1 MKTFTIILTVLIAM
15 TIETN
20 AQIPNSGF
28 ETWENYVDDYTGY
41 VYEKPDLWN
50 GSLPNNSVYSFSI
63 EKNPESYPVGT
74 GQYSMK
80 IQPDIANGVRGVAI
94 SNDGADPMVNWIP
107 KPSFAINRRPASLY
121 FYYKCFPF
129 GGDTIIGKVYFYKNG
144 VVIGNPVFGTT
155 QTISS
160 WTAWEV
166 PMTYNTSDVPDSAT
180 IFFVTGAYIQHSES
194 ILYVDNLSFD
204 TLITSVSL
212 TSNELPIKFNLAQ
225 NYPNPF
231 NPTTNI
237 SFTIPSRSF
246 VTIKLFDIIGRE
258 ITTLVSEELRSGN
271 YSRQWN
277 ATNIPSGVYFYRLQ
291 AGSYIETKKLVLLR

>member
-28 ETWENYVDDYTGY
+28 ETWENYIDDYTGY

-50 GSLPNNSVYSFSI
+50 GSLPNNWVHSFSI
-63 EKNPESYPVGT
+63 EKNPESYPAGT

-80 IQPDIANGVRGVAI
+80 IQPDTANGVRGVAI
-94 SNDGADPMVNWIP
+94 SNDGSDPMVNWIP
-107 KPSFAINRRPASLY
+107 KPSFAINRRPASL
-121 FYYKCFPF
+121 FLYYKCFPF
-129 GGDTIIGKVYFYKNG
+129 GGDTMIGKVYFYKNG

-160 WTAWEV
+160 WTALQV
-166 PMTYNTSDVPDSAT
+166 PMTYTTLDVPDSAT
-180 IFFVTGAYIQHSES
+180 IFFVTGAYVQHTES

-212 TSNELPIKFNLAQ
+212 TSNELPIKFDLAQ

-231 NPTTNI
+231 NPTTTI
-237 SFTIPSRSF
+237 SFNIPLKSF
-246 VTIKLFDIIGRE
+246 VLLKVFDLVGRE
-258 ITTLVSEELRSGN
+258 VATLVSEEMSAGN
-271 YSRQWN
+271 HSQQWN
-277 ATNIPSGVYFYRLQ
+277 AVNISSGVYFYRLQ
-291 AGSYIETKKLVLLR
+291 AGSFTETKKLVLLK